1 MRKISFNKDWKC
13 SRKGEDKFTEVEIP
27 HDAMLLDERSEDS
40 IGGTN
45 IGWYNAHDYTY
56 VKNFFV
62 SEDDR
67 ENYLYLEF
75 EGVYHKASI
84 YINDKKVGYH
94 DYGYTGFT
102 VNLNDHIKYGSD
114 NVIRVE
120 ATNSD
125 QPNSRWY
132 SGTGI
137 YRPVWMYR
145 LPKLHIKHEGV
156 KIVTT
161 DYRSRSLHIEVQTN
175 GKGKLKLEIL
185 DGNAKAAEFEEFEV
199 KDTKDGIIYKCDVHV
214 PELELWSTGSPKLYK
229 LKAYFEDDIAE
240 ESFGVREISASP
252 DSGFCIN
259 GERVILRGACIHHDN
274 GILGACAYDFAE
286 RRKVKLLKENGYNA
300 IRSAHNPCSKAMLK
314 ACDDM
319 GMLVMDE
326 YVDVW
331 YIHKTKN
338 DYAGKVETN
347 YREDLAA
354 LVSKDFNH
362 PSVIMYSTGN
372 EVSETAQK
380 RGIEL
385 CGAMTEY
392 LHFLDSSRP
401 VSCGVNIFFNFLSS
415 MGFGVYSDKKA
426 EAEASGKS
434 KKKAVGSE
442 FFNNLAGLLGAN
454 FMKCGA
460 TIYPCDVKTR
470 DAYANMD
477 IAGYNYGIFRYKH
490 DLKKYP
496 NRLILGSE
504 TFCSD
509 AYDFWKIANKEP
521 RIIGDFVWAGMD
533 YLGELGVGAWEYEEY
548 APDFS
553 HGNGW
558 LTAGSGRIDIT
569 GKPLAEMT
577 YTKVAFGIEKLGI
590 AVVPLN
596 GAGKKHSP
604 SAWKMTNAIES
615 WSWRGYE
622 GIKTQV
628 EVYSRAARVE
638 LYLNGVKIA
647 EKKPDK
653 HARCYFDVEYQN
665 GELTAKSF
673 DKEGRFI
680 AEKTLKTGGKDIQLR
695 VEPENDSI
703 KVEGDLA
710 YVRLKYTDDKGEVQP
725 LARGDISVEVENG
738 ELIGLGSACPYY
750 ENSYKGNI
758 ADTYYGE
765 ALAVLKP
772 ISAGKMKITAKSKY
786 GNCTGTVEI
795 TVN

>member
-1 MRKISFNKDWKC
+1 MRKVSFNTGWKC
-13 SRKGEDKFTEVEIP
+13 ARKGTDNYIDVTIP
-27 HDAMLLDERSEDS
+27 HDAMLLDERSDDS

-45 IGWYNAHDYTY
+45 IGWFEAHDYTY
-56 VKNFFV
+56 VKTFFIPANEKDLV
-62 SEDDR
+62 H
-67 ENYLYLEF
+67 YLEF
-75 EGVYHKASI
+75 EGVYHKATV
-84 YINDKKVGYH
+84 YVNGQKAVYH

-102 VNLNDHIKYGSD
+102 VELDKYLRYD
-114 NVIRVE
+114 AENEIRVE
-120 ATNSD
+120 AVNSD

-137 YRPVWMYR
+137 YRPVWMYSV
-145 LPKLHIKHEGV
+145 PKEYILHEGIRV
-156 KIVTT
+156 RTE
-161 DYRSRSLHIEVQTN
+161 DYKNKKLHIEVLTNASGRVRMEIVDN
-175 GKGKLKLEIL
+175 GKVIKTIDDLEAEYS
-185 DGNAKAAEFEEFEV
+185 DGSYVCECNVCE
-199 KDTKDGIIYKCDVHV
+199 TS
-214 PELELWSTGSPKLYK
+214 LELWSPKKPRLYD
-229 LKAYFEDDIAE
+229 LRVYFGEDMVEDR
-240 ESFGVREISASP
+240 FGVREITATP
-252 DSGFCIN
+252 QVGFCIN

-286 RRKVKLLKENGYNA
+286 RRKIRLLRKNGYNA
-300 IRSAHNPCSKAMLK
+300 IRSAHNPCSKAMLR
-314 ACDDM
+314 ACDEM

-331 YIHKTKN
+331 YIHKTKY
-338 DYAGKVETN
+338 DYAGKVESN
-347 YREDLAA
+347 YKEDLMSM
-354 LVSKDFNH
+354 VSKDYNH

-380 RGIEL
+380 RGIKL
-385 CGAMTEY
+385 CGDMTDY
-392 LHFLDSSRP
+392 LHEIDPSRP

-426 EAEASGKS
+426 EAEVSGNK

-442 FFNNLAGLLGAN
+442 FFNNLAGILGAD

-496 NRLILGSE
+496 ERLILGSE
-504 TFCSD
+504 TFCAD
-509 AYDFWKIANKEP
+509 AFDFWKIAKKEP

-553 HGNGW
+553 HGKGW
-558 LTAGSGRIDIT
+558 LTAGSGRIDLT

-577 YTKVAFGIEKLGI
+577 YTKVAFGIEKLGL

-596 GAGKKHSP
+596 GVGKKHSP
-604 SAWKMTNAIES
+604 SAWKMSNAIES

-622 GIKTQV
+622 GIKTRA

-638 LYLNGVKIA
+638 LWLNGQKIG

-653 HARCYFDVEYQN
+653 HARCYFDVIYQN

-673 DKEGRFI
+673 DKEGRLL
-680 AEKTLKTGGKDIQLR
+680 AEKTLKTGGTA
-695 VEPENDSI
+695 VEIRAEAEQKSI
-703 KVEGDLA
+703 KASDGLA
-710 YVRLKYTDDKGEVQP
+710 YIRLKYTDEKGEVLP
-725 LARGDISVEVENG
+725 LIRGEITVSVENG

-750 ENSYKGNI
+750 EKSYKSNT

-765 ALAVLKP
+765 ALAVIKP
-772 ISAGKMKITAKSKY
+772 EKTGKIVVKARSEY
-786 GNCTGTVEI
+786 GDAETEVE
-795 TVN
+795 VE

>member
-1 MRKISFNKDWKC
+1 MRKISFNKNWKC
-13 SRKGEDKFTEVEIP
+13 SRKGENNFIEVELP
-27 HDAMLLDERSEDS
+27 HDAMLFDERSEDS

-45 IGWYNAHDYTY
+45 IGWYDAHDYTY
-56 VKNFFV
+56 VKEFYV
-62 SEDDR
+62 SEEDK
-67 ENYLYLEF
+67 EKYMYLEF
-75 EGVYHKASI
+75 EGVYHKASV
-84 YINDKKVGYH
+84 YINGKKATYH

-102 VNLNDHIKYGSD
+102 VELNDYIIYGAK
-114 NVIRVE
+114 NEVRVE
-120 ATNSD
+120 AVNSD

-137 YRPVWMYR
+137 YRPVWLYS
-145 LPKLHIKHEGV
+145 LPKLHINHEGV
-156 KIVTT
+156 RILTT
-161 DYRSRSLHIEVQTN
+161 DYRSRSLYIEVSASGN
-175 GKGKLKLEIL
+175 GKLRLEIL
-185 DGNAKAAEFEEFEV
+185 DEEGIAASIDDFIVEKRKNEF
-199 KDTKDGIIYKCDVHV
+199 IYRCDVSV
-214 PELELWSTGSPKLYK
+214 PELKLWSPKTPKLYT
-229 LKAYFEDDIAE
+229 LRAVLEDDVYE
-240 ESFGVREISASP
+240 ENFGVRQLSVSP
-252 DSGFCIN
+252 AEGFCIN

-286 RRKVKLLKENGYNA
+286 RRKIKLLRQNGYNA
-300 IRSAHNPCSKAMLK
+300 IRSAHNPCSKAMLR
-314 ACDDM
+314 ACDEM

-338 DYAGKVETN
+338 DYAGNVEGN
-347 YREDLAA
+347 YREDLEA
-354 LVSKDFNH
+354 LVSKDYNH

-380 RGIEL
+380 RGIKL
-385 CGAMTEY
+385 CGDMTDY

-426 EAEASGKS
+426 EAEVSGKA

-490 DLKKYP
+490 DLRKYP
-496 NRLILGSE
+496 DRLILGSE

-509 AYDFWKIANKEP
+509 AYDFWKIAKKEP

-553 HGNGW
+553 HGKGW

-577 YTKVAFGIEKLGI
+577 YTKVAFGIEKLGL

-604 SAWKMTNAIES
+604 SAWKMSNAVES

-622 GIKTQV
+622 GVKTQV

-638 LYLNGVKIA
+638 LYLNGSKIA

-653 HARCYFDVEYQN
+653 HARCYFNVAYRN
-665 GELTAKSF
+665 GELKAKAY
-673 DKEGRFI
+673 DREGRLV
-680 AEKTLKTGGKDIQLR
+680 AEKVLKTGGKEIQLR
-695 VEPENDSI
+695 LEAENGSV
-703 KVEGDLA
+703 KVNDGLA
-710 YVRLKYTDDKGEVQP
+710 YIRLKYTDENGVVQP
-725 LARGDISVEVENG
+725 LARGDISVSVENG

-750 ENSYKGNI
+750 EKSYKGNV

-765 ALAVLKP
+765 ALAVVKP
-772 ISAGKMKITAKSKY
+772 VDKGEMVVKAHSKY
-786 GNCTGTVEI
+786 GNNEVKI
-795 TVN
+795 KVI